1 MFNSYTKPQP
11 NLLFPETLGTFCW
24 NPFHFIFHVSK
35 DIVCWKMY
43 FLGPPCRFIWRRG
56 MKDVAMIPRDA
67 TLLLCAVGLYY
78 EYVDPEPALQAT
90 RHTPVSRWLNF
101 FCAIP
106 SNSRSSLVGFF
117 PHTLTLD
124 FMFCSAFGGG
134 IVQGAVN
141 KLFNFPTTFCRLGT
155 AIYHTGGNKYK

>member
-1 MFNSYTKPQP
+1 MFWDTIKLAYLQRMFNSYTKPQP

-56 MKDVAMIPRDA
+56 MKDVAMIPRDS

-90 RHTPVSRWLNF
+90 RHTPMSRWLNF
-101 FCAIP
+101 FLRHTIKQSVESSRLLPAYP
-106 SNSRSSLVGFF
+106 NSGLHV
-117 PHTLTLD
+117 L
-124 FMFCSAFGGG
+124 FCVWGDRIGCCQQ
-134 IVQGAVN
+134 VV
-141 KLFNFPTTFCRLGT
+141 
-155 AIYHTGGNKYK
+155 

>member
-1 MFNSYTKPQP
+1 VFWDTIKLAYLQRMFNSYTKPQP

-43 FLGPPCRFIWRRG
+43 FLGPPFRFIWRRG

-67 TLLLCAVGLYY
+67 TAVRGRPILR
-78 EYVDPEPALQAT
+78 VCWSWTCPAGHPPYPRVEVVKL
-90 RHTPVSRWLNF
+90 

-134 IVQGAVN
+134 SYRVLSTSCLTSRP
-141 KLFNFPTTFCRLGT
+141 LFVV
-155 AIYHTGGNKYK
+155 